1 MNSPVAN
8 SVLCLYFILRNP
20 IAKATIMPIAE
31 EAVLICPDIPT
42 GVLNV
47 LPMSMSSKPVT
58 RVGRAVIALEMTKEG
73 MVSLD
78 MGFPCVLSSILSP
91 K

>member
-1 MNSPVAN
+1 M
-8 SVLCLYFILRNP
+8 L
-20 IAKATIMPIAE
+20 MAE

-58 RVGRAVIALEMTKEG
+58 RVGRAVKALEITKEG
-73 MVSLD
+73 MINLDVGVS
-78 MGFPCVLSSILSP
+78 
-91 K
+91 